1 MFHMREPTKTYCI
14 PQTRVIYE
22 ILNTE
27 VIVVD
32 FTTGNYYALIH
43 VAKQIWQLIEQR
55 ATVDQMAQL
64 FSDRYQREKS
74 AILLDL
80 QQFFAQLLENQ
91 LIESTDQGEEQELTL
106 APSEGWEY
114 DIPKLQKYT
123 DVQSLLLLDPIHE
136 VAEEG
141 WPAKFE

>member
-1 MFHMREPTKTYCI
+1 MSIPTKSYRI

-22 ILNTE
+22 VLNTE

-43 VAKQIWQLIEQR
+43 VAKQIWQLIEQS

-64 FSDRYQREKS
+64 LSDRYQREKA
-74 AILLDL
+74 AILVDL
-80 QQFFAQLLENQ
+80 QQFFEQLLENQ
-91 LIESTDQGEEQELTL
+91 LIESTDQGGAQELTL

>member
-1 MFHMREPTKTYCI
+1 MKVYRI
-14 PQTRVIYE
+14 PQTRVVYE
-22 ILNTE
+22 VLSTE

-32 FTTGNYYALIH
+32 FTTGNYFALIH

-55 ATVDQMAQL
+55 ASVDQIAHL
-64 FSDRYQREKS
+64 LSHRYQREKL
-74 AILLDL
+74 AVLEDL
-80 QQFFAQLLENQ
+80 QQFFKELLENQ
-91 LIESTDQGEEQELTL
+91 LIESTDPVEDQETTL

-136 VAEEG
+136 VTEAG